1 MPVVFPCLFKFCKV
15 CALNQEAE
23 AQQQQKGGKQKK
35 KGKKGKGKKVKANQ
49 PTPCLVCGALC
60 DTPVAEL
67 PLDVALLNVLEA
79 ATALVIPPCDVCDE
93 E

>member
-23 AQQQQKGGKQKK
+23 AQQQQKGGKQK
-35 KGKKGKGKKVKANQ
+35 KKGKGKKVKANQ